1 VKGKEMNETATSDA
15 TRSLLERRQKAM
27 GRAYRLFYDQ
37 PVHIISGEGVWL
49 FDADGKRYLDVYNN
63 VPHVGHCH
71 PRVVDAVCNQARVLN
86 THTRYLH
93 ERVIEYAEKLTAKF
107 PDGLDVAMFACTG
120 TEANELALRLARA
133 KTGATGMI
141 VTDNAY
147 HGNSWAIAQITTTY
161 ESSEKRADNIVT
173 VPVPDTYRGL
183 YAGHPDAADRYA
195 AHLQEAVDSLHQRG
209 LRPAAYIVD
218 TVFANE
224 GLPTVPAGYLA
235 RAVDIVRKA
244 GGLFIADEVQPG
256 FGRLGSHFWGFEKH
270 GVFPDIAT
278 MGKPMGN
285 GYPVSAVV
293 TSHEVVD
300 AFARYSHY
308 FNTFGGS
315 PVACAAG
322 LAVLEVIEQEGL
334 QAKAL
339 VTGNYLLQ
347 GLQELA
353 SGTQMI
359 GDIRGSGLFIG
370 IELVVDG
377 SSREPATA
385 ETALA
390 INLLRREG
398 VLAGS
403 TGRFDNI
410 LKIRPPLV
418 FAREHADLLLR
429 KLELV
434 MEEIQ
439 CTRDGVPEGQTS

>member
-1 VKGKEMNETATSDA
+1 MNELSMNEP
-15 TRSLLERRQKAM
+15 TRSLLERRRRSM
-27 GRAYRLFYDQ
+27 GPAYRLFYEQ
-37 PVHIISGEGVWL
+37 PVHIVSGEGVWL
-49 FDADGKRYLDVYNN
+49 YDADGKKYLDVYNN

-71 PRVVDAVCNQARVLN
+71 PRVVEAVCKQAKVLN

-107 PDGLDVAMFACTG
+107 PEGLDVAMFACTG

-133 KTGATGMI
+133 RTGATGMI

-173 VPVPDTYRGL
+173 VPAPDSYRGPH
-183 YAGHPDAADRYA
+183 AGHPEAAAKYA
-195 AHLQEAVDSLHQRG
+195 AHLQSAIDTLHGRG
-209 LRPAAYIVD
+209 LRPAAFIVD
-218 TVFANE
+218 TIFSNE

-235 RAVDIVRKA
+235 RAVGIVREA

-256 FGRLGSHFWGFEKH
+256 FGRMGSHFWGFEKH
-270 GVFPDIAT
+270 AVRPDIAT

-293 TSHEVVD
+293 ASAGVVD

-322 LAVLEVIEQEGL
+322 LAVLEVIEHEGL
-334 QAKAL
+334 QANARD
-339 VTGNYLLQ
+339 VGDYLLE
-347 GLQELA
+347 GLRDLA
-353 SGTQMI
+353 AGSPLI
-359 GDIRGSGLFIG
+359 GDVRGGGLFIG
-370 IELVVDG
+370 IELVRDK
-377 SSREPATA
+377 SSLEPATA
-385 ETALA
+385 ETARA
-390 INLLRREG
+390 VNLLRQHG
-398 VLAGS
+398 VLIGS
-403 TGRFDNI
+403 TGRFDNV

-418 FAREHADLLLR
+418 FSMENADFLLQ
-429 KLELV
+429 KLALV
-434 MEEIQ
+434 LDLV
-439 CTRDGVPEGQTS
+439 RRADNRGHGGQAS